1 MVQTRRQLLRQ
12 ALLLPLAAGLAAG
25 TGRAVGL
32 EIVAEPDCLSRE
44 SAEGFRSL
52 EAAKHSRAIL
62 LCGVSAMDTAH
73 AWRLRRQAAAGRWI
87 VWESSP
93 FAGEGQT
100 GTLREVFGISTGKP
114 IALSPDRLY
123 VQYRWPSAAL
133 TRSFCAAIPVTC
145 SEKEAIALY
154 GKTPV
159 AMRRAIGRGG
169 FIFLGSMLGPNLR
182 AEDSQARPIG
192 AGILLSGTA

>member
-12 ALLLPLAAGLAAG
+12 ALLLPLAAALAAG
-25 TGRAVGL
+25 TGRAAGL